1 MGKTDKQVLT
11 KDQFIGYDYAMTYA
25 SISDLKT
32 NPSGIISESLN
43 YPVAI
48 QKRNKVQAYLVGKD
62 IFEKLVAQMEDI
74 IDAKAVRE
82 ADFDDV
88 VPFEKIVT
96 ELGLDL

>member
-1 MGKTDKQVLT
+1 
-11 KDQFIGYDYAMTYA
+11 MTYA
-25 SISDLKT
+25 SISDLKA
-32 NPSGIISESLN
+32 NPASIIFESLD

-48 QKRNKVQAYLVGKD
+48 QKRNKTQAYLVGKD

-82 ADFDDV
+82 ANFDDV
-88 VPFEKIVT
+88 VPFEKVVA

>member
-1 MGKTDKQVLT
+1 
-11 KDQFIGYDYAMTYA
+11 MTYV

-32 NPSGIISESLN
+32 NPASIISNALV

-48 QKRNKVQAYLVGKD
+48 QKRSKTQAYLVGKD

-82 ADFDDV
+82 ANFDDV
-88 VPFEKIVT
+88 VPLEKVVA

>member
-1 MGKTDKQVLT
+1 
-11 KDQFIGYDYAMTYA
+11 MTYA
-25 SISDLKT
+25 SISDLKA
-32 NPSGIISESLN
+32 NPASVISASLD

-48 QKRNKVQAYLVGKD
+48 QKRNKTQAYLVGKD

-82 ADFDDV
+82 ANFDDV
-88 VPFEKIVT
+88 VPFEKVVA

>member
-1 MGKTDKQVLT
+1 
-11 KDQFIGYDYAMTYA
+11 MTYV

-32 NPSGIISESLN
+32 NPASIISNALV

-48 QKRNKVQAYLVGKD
+48 QKRSKTQAYLVGKD

-82 ADFDDV
+82 ADFSTGRD
-88 VPFEKIVT
+88 FEEIAA
-96 ELGLDL
+96 ELGL